1 MDTYYS
7 IYCDSCKYSGGVWSP
22 GNITNS
28 CMQVKGEQRSAGK
41 DNILGQV
48 GNLIKLYK
56 NCYLLLLYCC
66 VPLASSVI
74 QNEKRPQE
82 EEGAQ
87 RATQISKQMYA
98 GIKVNKDYRKTDDD
112 NLSPASLNI
121 HRHFTGESEML
132 PSLTEMAY
140 LIV

>member
-7 IYCDSCKYSGGVWSP
+7 VYCDGCKYSGGVWSP

-41 DNILGQV
+41 DNMLGQV

-56 NCYLLLLYCC
+56 NCHLLLLYCR

-74 QNEKRPQE
+74 QNEK
-82 EEGAQ
+82 
-87 RATQISKQMYA
+87 
-98 GIKVNKDYRKTDDD
+98 KT
-112 NLSPASLNI
+112 SRRSSTVSSLN
-121 HRHFTGESEML
+121 RQANVCRDKG
-132 PSLTEMAY
+132 
-140 LIV
+140 